1 MKKLVKILMLLLSA
15 AAVKSDKNKSE
26 TVSMANT
33 FNCYAEYLKRHG
45 VIEQN
50 FESAPFDGESFLCDM
65 ILVSTVN
72 RVYEEL
78 YHQFSID
85 ERFKEAALCIVD
97 SLKDAKWSDLDI
109 KEQVNF

>member
-1 MKKLVKILMLLLSA
+1 MKIIVQISLLLLSA
-15 AAVKSDKNKSE
+15 VAVKSDKSE

-45 VIEQN
+45 VLEEQ
-50 FESAPFDGESFLCDM
+50 FESSPFEGESFLCDM

-78 YHQFSID
+78 YHEFSVD
-85 ERFKEAALCIVD
+85 ERFKDAALCIVE
-97 SLKDAKWSDLDI
+97 SLKNAKWSDLDI
-109 KEQVNF
+109 KEQVII